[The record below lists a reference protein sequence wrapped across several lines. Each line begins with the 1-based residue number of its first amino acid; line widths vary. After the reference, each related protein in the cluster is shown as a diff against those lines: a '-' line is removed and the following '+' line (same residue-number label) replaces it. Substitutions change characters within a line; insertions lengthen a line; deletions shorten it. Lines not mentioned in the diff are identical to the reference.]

1 MFWLA
6 VFSGQFAPKKPL
18 MMFAANADRSVRRVL
33 VHDFALTM
41 NERRHGKKEEDVVFM
56 YTHYYNDY

>member
-41 NERRHGKKEEDVVFM
+41 SERRH
-56 YTHYYNDY
+56 